1 MQTNPIRPL
10 LCLLYENPQRNPIAP
25 TPIPISQIQS
35 LYSSSHRHF
44 ERRQLSSSGAALS
57 LSPSLTS
64 PALLSPLVESRESRV
79 ETDLRCSKP
88 PTLTLQV
95 ETYSGSGTPLLDC
108 STDRLDRSLAP
119 LYDLKSSLTP
129 STSLSPLSICHFI
142 SDMTQSQASVAA
154 ETNKEEVQVSSE
166 SEAEAEPA
174 DTPSPTPSPSPSPS
188 PTTTSTGGNSQ
199 PGKKRKRS
207 SEIWMNFKHN
217 EREKVYCI
225 HCQKHYKKVKGG
237 TTTHLWRHLEG
248 CVLYKRHQGK
258 TAGLIPISETQLG
271 GLDEGDLVWVN
282 GKWDPVK
289 DREMLAN
296 MIVGH
301 ELPFMFSEYSLFR
314 KYMLYNNPL
323 WQKVSRTT
331 ITKEC
336 MRVVESERVKL
347 KKVFKDVDKVSLT
360 SDCWTS
366 NRTVGYMCITAHYID
381 SSWNLQK
388 RIITFKDLSPP
399 HSGEV
404 ISDAILEAIK
414 KWGIEDK
421 IGTIT
426 LDNASNNDKAA
437 GLLRLSFEARVV
449 QDGLG
454 KIDKCLS
461 KIREGVKCLKKSPG
475 RLVKFGEI
483 ATQLGICTKR
493 SLCID
498 VKTRWNSTFHML
510 DVAIHYKLALE
521 GYAQRDSN
529 FEWLPNRPQWEE
541 AEKVRNL
548 LTVFN
553 ETTKVFSGSSYPIS
567 NLFLVEIFNVKKT
580 ICDAY
585 VDDDGF
591 TRDMSLAMYEKFEKY
606 WGEVNVLMAVA
617 SILDPRLKMVSVKFV
632 YGVLYTRAE
641 VGSLSSSDAVPS
653 SSSQPNGGS
662 NNNFWRYL
670 ESTWVEE
677 PPVADLDNYLKEPVF
692 QHRSSSTFD
701 VLQWWKTN
709 AVRYPILSKLAKD
722 ILCIP
727 ITTVS
732 SESAF
737 SAGGRIL
744 DDYRSSLK
752 EDVVESLVCGGDWIR
767 ANTRVE
773 MQTIEHAAKAEED
786 LSIKIPMSKLTIN

>member
-1 MQTNPIRPL
+1 
-10 LCLLYENPQRNPIAP
+10 
-25 TPIPISQIQS
+25 
-35 LYSSSHRHF
+35 
-44 ERRQLSSSGAALS
+44 
-57 LSPSLTS
+57 
-64 PALLSPLVESRESRV
+64 
-79 ETDLRCSKP
+79 
-88 PTLTLQV
+88 
-95 ETYSGSGTPLLDC
+95 
-108 STDRLDRSLAP
+108 
-119 LYDLKSSLTP
+119 
-129 STSLSPLSICHFI
+129 
-142 SDMTQSQASVAA
+142 MTQSQASVAV
-154 ETNKEEVQVSSE
+154 ETTNIEEVQVSSGGD
-166 SEAEAEPA
+166 SEAVAEEPQTNESA
-174 DTPSPTPSPSPSPS
+174 ETPSPTPS
-188 PTTTSTGGNSQ
+188 TACTGDSNL
-199 PGKKRKRS
+199 KKRKRT
-207 SEIWMNFKHN
+207 SEIWLNFKN
-217 EREKVYCI
+217 NDRGKVYCVR
-225 HCQKHYKKVKGG
+225 CQKHYKAVKAG
-237 TTTHLWRHLEG
+237 TTTHLWRHLES
-248 CVLYKRHQGK
+248 CVHYKRHQGK

-271 GLDEGDLVWVN
+271 VVDEGDRVWVN

-296 MIVGH
+296 VIVGH

-331 ITKEC
+331 ITREC
-336 MRVVESERVKL
+336 MKVVESERDKL
-347 KKVFKDVDKVSLT
+347 KKIFKDVDKVSLT

-366 NRTVGYMCITAHYID
+366 NRTVGFMCITAHYID
-381 SSWNLQK
+381 SGWNLQK

-404 ISDAILEAIK
+404 ISDAILEAIR

-437 GLLRLSFEARVV
+437 GLLRLSFEARDKLHFLGYFFHIRCCAHILNLVV

-454 KIDKCLS
+454 KIDKGLN
-461 KIREGVKCLKKSPG
+461 KIREGVKYLKKSQA

-483 ATQLGICTKR
+483 ATQLVICTNR

-498 VKTRWNSTFHML
+498 VKTRWNSTYHML
-510 DVAIHYKLALE
+510 DVAIHYKLAFE

-529 FEWLPNRPQWEE
+529 FEWLPRRDQWEK

-553 ETTKVFSGSSYPIS
+553 ETTKVFSGSSYPTS
-567 NLFLVEIFNVKKT
+567 NLFLVEIFNVKKA

-585 VDDDGF
+585 VSNDEF
-591 TRDMSLAMYEKFEKY
+591 TREMSLAMYEKFEKY

-632 YGVLYTRAE
+632 YGILYFRDEVESRIDVVMQKLRALYDLYAKE
-641 VGSLSSSDAVPS
+641 FMSSSEAAASTAAREAAGPS
-653 SSSQPNGGS
+653 SSAQPYSGGT
-662 NNNFWRYL
+662 NNFWRYL
-670 ESTWVEE
+670 ESTWGEE
-677 PPVADLDNYLKEPVF
+677 PPVADLDSYLKEPVF
-692 QHRSSSTFD
+692 QHRSSSPFD

-722 ILCIP
+722 VLCIP

-752 EDVVESLVCGGDWIR
+752 ENVVENLVCGGDWIR
-767 ANTRVE
+767 ANTRAE

-786 LSIKIPMSKLTIN
+786 LTVKIPIGQLSIN